1 LAGASDAVH
10 WMRGSNH
17 HAAPVKV
24 SAKVTHLT
32 VPSQRGDILRES
44 HTQVVLAEARNEL
57 EKPTLE

>member
-1 LAGASDAVH
+1 
-10 WMRGSNH
+10 MRGSNH